1 MIAVT
6 EKKQQARL
14 DLGLPQLTA
23 INTKVIK
30 SQAAFDKLFFE
41 YDFTKMRAITYV
53 ASAQV
58 LMKYI
63 DKGYQQIEIVVGKEL
78 FDDYKKSLAKEKK
91 IDIEDLI
98 SLVQNGRLKIFGATR
113 PIHTKLYI
121 LEGDDIV
128 RVIQGS
134 PNLTKTARKAHQINY
149 CWYVDFFKHD
159 KSVPKFLKQIT
170 KDYNAHLG
178 EYTYFMQ
185 DLVNELTKTEPERHE
200 EIIQVWLEAELKS
213 EDAEITR
220 ILDAIGQKAV
230 LITED
235 DASEESLIQIE
246 VDQSPSI
253 QKRLNKE
260 LARFNANIKDNVLS
274 VDRTL
279 YLDQRNHP
287 LPIMQLDFVNKRVM
301 LGINGKVHNRT
312 AKDIDKHLLD
322 LYLQNIENYMGMIE
336 QGIALNPKI
345 TKMFFFEAL
354 MYMFTSPFFN
364 QYQESRLKYVGK
376 VHKRGPR
383 YLYLYG
389 STQNG
394 KTAFID
400 FAMKLIS
407 GQEIE
412 SAHGRDMTADGI
424 LNARLRGTVFP
435 MVFDDLPPGKFRQ
448 KINSILKTY
457 WEKDWRPGMAYP
469 QPIFTSNTPKVPPWA
484 ATRMMK
490 IEFNVLFDSND
501 EQSAQML
508 NTIRSQNNQLFTY
521 FSRLY
526 FEALEADEGY
536 HNDELY
542 HARNIVVQLYGI
554 AGRKLPGYFPKV
566 PAEQIYDTDREQWH
580 NLVYNTKQARIKKKR
595 NELHITFDDGML
607 REVASFRS
615 MLPTYIKSK
624 SQGTLLIIENP
635 ADFNSWFHRSKV
647 TRSIIDRLRRKRHP

>member
-6 EKKQQARL
+6 EKNLQARL
-14 DLGLPQLTA
+14 DLGLPQQTPVF
-23 INTKVIK
+23 NTKVIK

-41 YDFTKMRAITYV
+41 SNFTKMKAITYV
-53 ASAQV
+53 ASAQ
-58 LMKYI
+58 LLLKYI
-63 DKGYQQIEIVVGKEL
+63 DKGYEQIEIIVGKEL

-91 IDIEDLI
+91 INIEDLI
-98 SLVQNGRLKIFGATR
+98 NLVQNGRLKIFGATR
-113 PIHTKLYI
+113 PLHTKLYI
-121 LEGDDIV
+121 LESDDMV

-149 CWYVDFFKHD
+149 CWYVDFHKHD
-159 KSVPKFLKQIT
+159 KNLATLLKQVL
-170 KDYNAHLG
+170 KDYNAHFG
-178 EYTYFMQ
+178 DFTYFMQ
-185 DLVNELTKTEPERHE
+185 DLVNELTTTEPEKRE
-200 EIIQVWLEAELKS
+200 EIIQVWLESELKS
-213 EDAEITR
+213 EDAEIMR
-220 ILDAIGQKAV
+220 ILDAIGQEAV
-230 LITED
+230 LVTD
-235 DASEESLIQIE
+235 DGSDAEPLIQIE
-246 VDQSPSI
+246 VDQSPNI
-253 QKRLNKE
+253 QKKLNKD
-260 LARFNANIKDNVLS
+260 LARFKVSIKDNILS
-274 VDRTL
+274 VDRAL
-279 YLDQRNHP
+279 YLDQRNHL
-287 LPIMQLDFVNKRVM
+287 LPIMQLDFEAKRVM
-301 LGINGKVHNRT
+301 VGVNGKVHNRT
-312 AKDIDKHLLD
+312 AESIDRHLLD
-322 LYLQNIENYMGMIE
+322 RYLQNIEDYIGMIDR
-336 QGIALNPKI
+336 GKAPNPKI

-354 MYMFTSPFFN
+354 LYMFASPFFN

-457 WEKDWRPGMAYP
+457 WEKDWRPGMAFP
-469 QPIFTSNTPKVPPWA
+469 QPIFTSNAPKVPPWA

-508 NTIRSQNNQLFTY
+508 HTIRSQDNQLFTY

-542 HARNIVVQLYGI
+542 HARNVMLQLYKI
-554 AGRKLPGYFPKV
+554 AGRKLPGYFPKQ
-566 PAEQIYDTDREQWH
+566 PAEQIHDADREQWQ
-580 NLVYNTKQARIKKKR
+580 NLVNNTKQAKLKKR
-595 NELHITFDDGML
+595 KNELHIKFDEGML
-607 REVASFRS
+607 REVASYQS
-615 MLPTYIKSK
+615 MLPTNIKSK
-624 SQGTLLIIENP
+624 AQGTLLVIENP
-635 ADFNSWFHRSKV
+635 ADFFGWFRQGKV
-647 TRSIIDRLRRKRHP
+647 TRSIFDRLRRI